1 VWRIEYEGQAF
12 ERFLL
17 GLPEYEQAVLVAAI
31 EQVLVPLGMEICSGE
46 WGKPL
51 GGGLYEFRVRKSLRA
66 ILGLAGLPVSRAGA
80 DRRVLLRVF
89 CTFYGDRIVLLHH
102 GYDKG
107 ADPSERR
114 QNREIA
120 RARRL
125 HEEWRRS
132 RVHR

>member
-1 VWRIEYEGQAF
+1 
-12 ERFLL
+12 
-17 GLPEYEQAVLVAAI
+17 
-31 EQVLVPLGMEICSGE
+31 M
-46 WGKPL
+46 
-51 GGGLYEFRVRKSLRA
+51 RKSLRA
-66 ILGLAGLPVSRAGA
+66 ILGSAGLPVSRAGA